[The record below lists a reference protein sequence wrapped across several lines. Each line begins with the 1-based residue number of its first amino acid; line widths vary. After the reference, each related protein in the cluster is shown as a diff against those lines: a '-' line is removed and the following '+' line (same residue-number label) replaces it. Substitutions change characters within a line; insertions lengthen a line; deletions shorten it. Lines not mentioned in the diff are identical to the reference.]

1 VKSKPPKKSDRLK
14 AQALVIA
21 KVANISDM
29 QRFLKQLK
37 IRGKGFLIKPNWSNA
52 NTFTSA
58 ETLDLLLGCLNGDK
72 TVVEGYTAWRNK
84 LNTGLEPR
92 DFITPSNA
100 KRKWKWIREQDK
112 WFLNYS
118 GIEAVLKKHGVEY
131 VNVTEEVWSGRAVAI
146 EKVKKIVERKFTPVR
161 NEEMYGF
168 VPEKIYSLR
177 GRTLISVNFSRET
190 REMMSLSTKNLFGLI
205 PDPARY
211 GRWHG
216 ENDALLPQSILDI
229 NKIYRSLFEPRF
241 WINELKN
248 RRLYVGSEN
257 SVQAD
262 AAAAKITGV
271 NPEKIE
277 YLQLASKV
285 FGGYREASISKALK
299 ELKSA

>member
-1 VKSKPPKKSDRLK
+1 
-14 AQALVIA
+14 
-21 KVANISDM
+21 
-29 QRFLKQLK
+29 
-37 IRGKGFLIKPNWSNA
+37 
-52 NTFTSA
+52 
-58 ETLDLLLGCLNGDK
+58 
-72 TVVEGYTAWRNK
+72 
-84 LNTGLEPR
+84 
-92 DFITPSNA
+92 
-100 KRKWKWIREQDK
+100 
-112 WFLNYS
+112 
-118 GIEAVLKKHGVEY
+118 
-131 VNVTEEVWSGRAVAI
+131 
-146 EKVKKIVERKFTPVR
+146 
-161 NEEMYGF
+161 MYGF